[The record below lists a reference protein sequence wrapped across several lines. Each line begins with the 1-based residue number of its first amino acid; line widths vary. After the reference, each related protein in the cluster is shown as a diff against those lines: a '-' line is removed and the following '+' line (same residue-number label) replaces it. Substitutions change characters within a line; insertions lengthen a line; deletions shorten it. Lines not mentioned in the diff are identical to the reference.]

1 MKRTCFIAALFF
13 VVGKRQQLGG
23 VGRTASSAIYPMWEE
38 SVEKRRSD

>member
-23 VGRTASSAIYPMWEE
+23 VGRKVGSAIRPMWEG
-38 SVEKRRSD
+38 SVENRRSD